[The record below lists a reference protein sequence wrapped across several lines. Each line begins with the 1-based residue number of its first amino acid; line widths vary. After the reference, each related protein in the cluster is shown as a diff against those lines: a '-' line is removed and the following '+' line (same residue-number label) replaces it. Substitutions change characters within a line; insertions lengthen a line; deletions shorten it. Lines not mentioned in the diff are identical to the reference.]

1 MASIRIEEKSPEN
14 FVFSSRAKTT
24 TLALMGVGLVCLIA
38 SYFVDGGEG
47 HHMRFWTNLL
57 HNSVFFL
64 GIAALAGFA
73 LAAFTT
79 AYAGW
84 FVQFKRVWES
94 FSTFLLP
101 GLFLMGILIVGL
113 FLHSHHIYHWND
125 EAAVA
130 GDEILTHKSSFLNKY
145 WYAGGSILFVGLWYF
160 LLGKMRN
167 ISIAEDQ
174 DDNDTDFS
182 YYRSYKKYAA
192 IFLPIFGFTSAA
204 LIWQWIM
211 SIDSHWY
218 STMFAWYATA
228 SLFVAMTALTIML
241 LIYLKSRGYYQGVN
255 AEHFHDLGKYLF
267 AISIF
272 WTYLWFSQYML
283 IWYANVGEETIYF
296 RERQDNY
303 PVLFWAN
310 LAINFLLPFF
320 ILMRNDTKRKM
331 GTLFFASAF
340 VFFGHWLDYFQM
352 IKPGARLTL
361 IELEQHSTAHGE
373 DGEEHATMTHDADEH
388 DGDEDHDVLGL
399 DDDHAADLQGDV
411 DAEEVVSEDNTVS
424 DEAKYADATDI
435 EEIDNIRTEGQNVN
449 SAGLP
454 VPTDPDNPR
463 LQLGAETVSDTNNVP
478 LTTEFRGGPPEGE
491 GTDGPREFAAVM
503 ERNETDVFEPN
514 HYIQEEYVDDSELE
528 MVGHLE
534 AVGGHSEQDHVLGF
548 KSGYTL
554 PGLLEIGIFLGFLGG
569 FLFFTLTQLAKA
581 RLEPR
586 YDPYLEESVHHHT

>member
-1 MASIRIEEKSPEN
+1 MEN

-24 TLALMGVGLVCLIA
+24 NLALMGVGLICLII

-47 HHMRFWTNLL
+47 HHMRFWTNFL

-101 GLFLMGILIVGL
+101 GLFLMGVIIVGL
-113 FLHSHHIYHWND
+113 WLHSHHLYHWND
-125 EAAVA
+125 DAAVLE
-130 GDEILTHKSSFLNKY
+130 DPILSHKSSFLNKY
-145 WYAGGSILFVGLWYF
+145 WFTFGTIAFVGLWYF

-167 ISIAEDQ
+167 ISLAEDR
-174 DDNDTDFS
+174 DDNDTNFS
-182 YYRSYKKYAA
+182 YYRRYKVYAA

-204 LIWQWIM
+204 MIWQWVM

-218 STMFAWYATA
+218 STMFAWYASA

-241 LIYLKSRGYYQGVN
+241 LIYLKSRGYFTMVT

-272 WTYLWFSQYML
+272 WTYLWFSQFML

-296 RERQDNY
+296 RERMQNY

-310 LAINFLLPFF
+310 LAINFVLPFF
-320 ILMRNDTKRKM
+320 VLMRNDTKRKM

-340 VFFGHWLDYFQM
+340 VFFGHWLDFFNM

-361 IELEQHSTAHGE
+361 IEMAAHEEGHAGADHGDTAVMGH
-373 DGEEHATMTHDADEH
+373 DEHADEH
-388 DGDEDHDVLGL
+388 EGDET
-399 DDDHAADLQGDV
+399 AALAAG
-411 DAEEVVSEDNTVS
+411 EVVSEGDNLQ
-424 DEAKYADATDI
+424 DPAGHDDALDN
-435 EEIDNIRTEGQNVN
+435 DNIHFDA
-449 SAGLP
+449 SAQ
-454 VPTDPDNPR
+454 DD
-463 LQLGAETVSDTNNVP
+463 NVP
-478 LTTEFRGGPPEGE
+478 VANEFRGGPPETRGVGPNE
-491 GTDGPREFAAVM
+491 LATATDRTDP
-503 ERNETDVFEPN
+503 DVFEPN
-514 HYIQEEYVDDSELE
+514 QFIQEEHFGDNE
-528 MVGHLE
+528 MIGHLE
-534 AVGGHSEQDHVLGF
+534 AAGGHSEALHTLGF

-554 PGLLEIGIFLGFLGG
+554 PGLLEIGTFLGFLGG
-569 FLFFTLTQLAKA
+569 FLFFVMSKLSTA
-581 RLEPR
+581 RLEPKN
-586 YDPYLEESVHHHT
+586 DPYLEESIHHHT